1 MQTLDVSLENS
12 VLYSGCETKEV
23 AGRLNMTTPM
33 AEAVNIV
40 GHNVNAMD
48 LHGDEITLTGAMA
61 IPIYCVV
68 FHAVVHRFSKV
79 WYDDGRGGQ
88 PVLLAQHGA

>member
-1 MQTLDVSLENS
+1 MIKLDVSLKNS
-12 VLYSGCETKEV
+12 ALYSGCEITEV
-23 AGRLNMTTPM
+23 AGRLNLTTPM

-40 GHNVNAMD
+40 GHNVNDMELA
-48 LHGDEITLTGAMA
+48 GDEITLTGAMA

-68 FHAVVHRFSKV
+68 FHAVVHRFTKV